1 MISSDLLRRF
11 ESLLTDTGRMIGAMR
26 LKRRRMVERTSRM
39 KKEKHEVEVRKKGTE
54 NPSHTQGDE
63 IMRVAKDLGV
73 R

>member
-1 MISSDLLRRF
+1 
-11 ESLLTDTGRMIGAMR
+11 
-26 LKRRRMVERTSRM
+26 M

-63 IMRVAKDLGV
+63 LMRVAKDLGV